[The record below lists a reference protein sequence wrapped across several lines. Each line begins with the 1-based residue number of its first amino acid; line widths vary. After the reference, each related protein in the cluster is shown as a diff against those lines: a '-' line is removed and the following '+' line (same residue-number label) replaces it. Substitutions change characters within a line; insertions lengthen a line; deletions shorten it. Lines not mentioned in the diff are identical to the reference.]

1 MHAALFH
8 YLART
13 RAGESAAVE
22 LEETAGALE
31 TKDWPY
37 AVSGLYLGKRSPAIT
52 LEAAMES
59 NQRCEAQFHMGQW
72 HILKD
77 NPAEAARALQVA
89 VATRDKGSF
98 EYGIALDYVKR
109 LSR

>member
-52 LEAAMES
+52 L
-59 NQRCEAQFHMGQW
+59 
-72 HILKD
+72 
-77 NPAEAARALQVA
+77 
-89 VATRDKGSF
+89 
-98 EYGIALDYVKR
+98 
-109 LSR
+109 